1 MCVVLITLLIEVD
14 CEHFYCDFEEFLE
27 LAAAFAR
34 RVSPGG
40 GRKTPAGHFSTAGV
54 RFSRLRCDWWRRE
67 QEMRSRWWSCVCRV
81 RSLNSRLSPPWSQ
94 GSCDT

>member
-54 RFSRLRCDWWRRE
+54 RNP
-67 QEMRSRWWSCVCRV
+67 VCAVIGGDVNRK
-81 RSLNSRLSPPWSQ
+81 
-94 GSCDT
+94 